1 MLWRTMQGEILE
13 TNQMETSHLFNSVKM
28 MYNHLAEL
36 VGFPTFWFTK
46 EYRDIYKECKKNPR
60 KHIRVLKELIIELEK
75 RDDIED
81 RHVEVY
87 SQIRLT
93 LTGGFHKILFDK
105 LKEMGIEVDSK
116 KTIEDPIKK
125 LLERSENDRKQ
136 LTDNN
141 AN

>member
-1 MLWRTMQGEILE
+1 
-13 TNQMETSHLFNSVKM
+13 